1 MNNAWKNLFRPRK
14 AENELDAEMRD
25 HLERQTNENLRRGMT
40 PQAAHRQAMLSLGG
54 VEQVKEECR
63 DERPVRML
71 ADLWRDLR
79 HSVRG
84 LARRPGFTA
93 VAAITMALGIGAN
106 TAVFSVVYG
115 VLMRPLPFANGNR
128 IVVLR
133 QMATKAGVKDTS
145 FGAKEI
151 EDYRAQNHTLDG
163 VVEHHTMSFLLLGG
177 EEPLRVQTGVV
188 SPNFFDLFGVK
199 VVLGRTF
206 AESDDRHDAQGVLI
220 LTDRFWREHFGAD
233 PKVVGRVFQMSGRA
247 HTVIGV
253 LPPIPQYPI
262 QDDIYMPVS
271 SCPTRS
277 SAGFIADRNSRMMTA
292 FGLLKPG
299 VTVEQARVDT
309 GVIAGRLEHAYP
321 DVYKPEY
328 GYGATA
334 DLLREELSVRAKA
347 NMAPLLAAAGFVL
360 LIACASVA
368 NLMLARVTRQERELA
383 IRAALG
389 ATRGRLARQLLAESL
404 LLSLSGGAL
413 GLLLAPMGI
422 SALTLLAAQFS
433 ARSGEIRM
441 DLPVLLFTLVISLA
455 TGVLFG
461 LAPAMGSR
469 QDPNEALKESGA
481 KVTETR
487 GRQRTRQILVVA
499 QLAFSFV
506 LLAGAGLA
514 IHSLWKLLTV
524 DAGYRADRVLVMRFS
539 ASSARYK
546 QPADFQSLYTRVLQS
561 VHQVPGVRAAAI
573 ALNYPLN
580 PNALASD
587 SYNSREFTVE
597 GHPLEKG
604 RLAPRVEYLTA
615 SPEYLDALAIP
626 LISGRWFTEQDR
638 DETLKVAAINE
649 SMAKHRWPGEDPV
662 GKRVS
667 FDNGKNWLTI
677 QGIIG
682 NVKEMGLDRP
692 VPDELFVPIKQNS
705 FGGNHLIVRTA
716 ADPENLMRETTRAV
730 HQAGA
735 DIAVDRIRTLDQ
747 VRQESVSSP
756 RLTAMLLSIFAMLAL
771 LITAV
776 GLGGVLALGVSQRRQ
791 ELGIRMALGASHGE
805 LVRMVLQ
812 QGLRLAGMGVA
823 IGLPASLA
831 LTRLVSALLY
841 DTQPN
846 DLLTLVSVA
855 VLLMMVAAV
864 ACFVPARQ
872 ATRIDPLVALRS
884 E

>member
-25 HLERQTNENLRRGMT
+25 HLERQIAENLRRGMT
-40 PQAAHRQAMLSLGG
+40 PEQARRQALLSLGG

-63 DERPVRML
+63 DERPARLM

-79 HSVRG
+79 HSFRG

-93 VAAITMALGIGAN
+93 VAVITMALGIGAN

-115 VLMRPLPFANGNR
+115 VLMRPLPFTNGER

-133 QMATKAGVKDTS
+133 QMASKAGVKDIS

-151 EDYRAQNHTLDG
+151 DDYRGQNRTLDG

-206 AESDDRHDAQGVLI
+206 SESDDRHDAPGVLI

-233 PKVVGRVFQMSGRA
+233 PKIVGRVFQMSGRA

-277 SAGFIADRNSRMMTA
+277 SAGFIANRDARMMTV

-299 VTVEQARVDT
+299 VTVEQARADT

-321 DVYKPEY
+321 DTYKPEY

-334 DLLREELSVRAKA
+334 DMLREELSVRAKA

-389 ATRGRLARQLLAESL
+389 ATRGRLVRQLLTESL
-404 LLSLSGGAL
+404 LLSLGGGVL
-413 GLLLAPMGI
+413 GLMLAPVGI

-433 ARSGEIRM
+433 PRSGEIRIDM
-441 DLPVLLFTLVISLA
+441 PVLLFTLAVSIA
-455 TGVLFG
+455 TGILFG
-461 LAPAMGSR
+461 LAPATGSR
-469 QDPNEALKESGA
+469 KDPNDALKEGGA
-481 KVTETR
+481 KTTDSHT
-487 GRQRTRQILVVA
+487 RQRMRKALVVC

-514 IHSLWKLLTV
+514 IRSLWKLLTV
-524 DAGYRADRVLVMRFS
+524 QAGYRTDHVLVMRFS
-539 ASSARYK
+539 TSAARYQK
-546 QPADFQSLYTRVLQS
+546 HTDFQSLYARILDT
-561 VHQVPGVRAAAI
+561 VHQVPGVRSAAVS
-573 ALNYPLN
+573 LNYPLN

-587 SYNSREFTVE
+587 TFNSREFQIE

-604 RLAPRVEYLTA
+604 KLGPRVEYMVA
-615 SPEYLDALAIP
+615 SPEYLDTLAIP
-626 LISGRWFTEQDR
+626 LITGRWFNEQDR

-649 SMAKHRWPGEDPV
+649 SMAKHRWPGEDPR

-667 FDNGKNWLTI
+667 FDDGKTWLTI

-692 VPDELFVPIKQNS
+692 VPDALYVPVKQDQ
-705 FGGNHLIVRTA
+705 FGGNNLLVRTA
-716 ADPENLMRETTRAV
+716 SDPESVIRAV
-730 HQAGA
+730 TQAIHQAGA
-735 DIAVDRIRTLDQ
+735 DVAVDRVRTLER
-747 VRQESVSSP
+747 VRQESISSP
-756 RLTAMLLSIFAMLAL
+756 RLTAMLLSMFALLAL

-791 ELGIRMALGASHGE
+791 ELGIRMALGATHGT
-805 LVRMVLQ
+805 LVRMVLT
-812 QGLRLAGMGVA
+812 QGLRLAGLGIA

-846 DLLTLVSVA
+846 DTLTLTCVA
-855 VLLMMVAAV
+855 GLLALVAAV

-872 ATRIDPLVALRS
+872 ATRIDPLVALRAD
-884 E
+884 